1 MGSHWSETEKG
12 SSKMGSDELTKEIVA
27 KAFAKADENGTGE
40 LDANQLKV
48 TLLELMET
56 GSDACFITDKEM
68 LDDEKTMK
76 IFVAVA
82 DRDEDN
88 LINLDELLYIL
99 DLGDEKPDEKEMFK
113 KMLKASD
120 QDRNG
125 FISADELKTFA
136 LTLKLEEEDEIDDM
150 VKMFTMMADVDGDRR
165 LSIDELLT
173 FFTEG
178 PKKEDPKEEM
188 KRMFRMHDTN
198 GDGFISKKE
207 VLGFFKMMG
216 IVDEDDTPAEAR
228 MMINMMVS
236 QCDEDKD
243 GKLSYE
249 EFSKLMGH

>member
-1 MGSHWSETEKG
+1 MGGKA
-12 SSKMGSDELTKEIVA
+12 SSKMGSDELTKEIVE
-27 KAFAKADENGTGE
+27 KAFAKADENGTGK
-40 LDANQLKV
+40 LDAIQLKV
-48 TLLELMET
+48 ALLELMET

-99 DLGDEKPDEKEMFK
+99 DLGDEKPDEKEKFK

-120 QDRNG
+120 QDGNG

-136 LTLKLEEEDEIDDM
+136 LTLKLEEEDEIDEM
-150 VKMFTMMADVDGDRR
+150 VKIFTMMADVDGDRKLR
-165 LSIDELLT
+165 I
-173 FFTEG
+173 
-178 PKKEDPKEEM
+178 
-188 KRMFRMHDTN
+188 HDTN

-249 EFSKLMGH
+249 EFS

>member
-1 MGSHWSETEKG
+1 
-12 SSKMGSDELTKEIVA
+12 
-27 KAFAKADENGTGE
+27 
-40 LDANQLKV
+40 
-48 TLLELMET
+48 MET

-113 KMLKASD
+113 KMLKA
-120 QDRNG
+120 
-125 FISADELKTFA
+125 FA
-136 LTLKLEEEDEIDDM
+136 LTLKLEEEDEIDEM
-150 VKMFTMMADVDGDRR
+150 VKIFTMMADVDGDKK

-198 GDGFISKKE
+198 GDGFI
-207 VLGFFKMMG
+207 
-216 IVDEDDTPAEAR
+216 
-228 MMINMMVS
+228 
-236 QCDEDKD
+236 
-243 GKLSYE
+243 Y
-249 EFSKLMGH
+249 

>member
-1 MGSHWSETEKG
+1 MGEKA
-12 SSKMGSDELTKEIVA
+12 SSKMGSDELTKETVE
-27 KAFAKADENGTGE
+27 KAFAKADENETGK
-40 LDANQLKV
+40 LAATQLKV
-48 TLLELMET
+48 ALLELMES

-120 QDRNG
+120 QDVNG

-136 LTLKLEEEDEIDDM
+136 LTLKLEEEDEIDEM
-150 VKMFTMMADVDGDRR
+150 VKMFTMMADVDGDRK

-173 FFTEG
+173 FF
-178 PKKEDPKEEM
+178 
-188 KRMFRMHDTN
+188 H
-198 GDGFISKKE
+198 
-207 VLGFFKMMG
+207 
-216 IVDEDDTPAEAR
+216 
-228 MMINMMVS
+228 
-236 QCDEDKD
+236 
-243 GKLSYE
+243 
-249 EFSKLMGH
+249 